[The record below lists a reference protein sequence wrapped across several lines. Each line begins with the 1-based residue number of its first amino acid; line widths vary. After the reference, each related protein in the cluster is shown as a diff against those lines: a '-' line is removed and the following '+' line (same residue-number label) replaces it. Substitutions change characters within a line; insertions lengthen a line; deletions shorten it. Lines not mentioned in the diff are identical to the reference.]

1 MFLFFAPPK
10 KNLCKKMSTSHW
22 FPSRI
27 SRTRRMDASICWMMS
42 WRSFRASLHWEP
54 INPSMALQRYLEILG
69 WREDVFLG
77 LGIWKIQKQ
86 SQNTTGLGWRLGVF
100 NFLFTCDTRLPLSGK
115 IRQCHWFPVSCSM
128 FFEFQQPSA
137 KRTFFNLGQ
146 LDTTWALW
154 GTLCCSLNSA
164 GWLPRGIIWRS
175 KKGFHVAC
183 SRPTLQM
190 EMKQKDVYRCR

>member
-1 MFLFFAPPK
+1 
-10 KNLCKKMSTSHW
+10 
-22 FPSRI
+22 
-27 SRTRRMDASICWMMS
+27 MS
-42 WRSFRASLHWEP
+42 WRSFRASLRWEP
-54 INPSMALQRYLEILG
+54 YPSMALQHCLEILG

-77 LGIWKIQKQ
+77 LGSRKIQKQ
-86 SQNTTGLGWRLGVF
+86 SQNTTGLGWRLVVF
-100 NFLFTCDTRLPLSGK
+100 NFLFTCDTRLPVSGK
-115 IRQCHWFPVSCSM
+115 ICQCHQFSVSCLM
-128 FFEFQQPSA
+128 FFEFQQSSA

-183 SRPTLQM
+183 SRSTLQM
-190 EMKQKDVYRCR
+190 EMKQKDVYRCRSVHTDV